1 MDPKC
6 RICGL
11 AVPADR
17 QGRCRLCREVKAAYD
32 AGLSY
37 GIYKSI
43 LYDLYGDQPELPPD
57 FYRECPVC
65 HRVFLPRRKNQIYDV
80 PACGQIMAARKY
92 RRKQRAGLGAPA
104 IITEGVN
111 GANAADQNGWRAHED
126 EPFAQS

>member
-65 HRVFLPRRKNQIYDV
+65 HRIFLPRRKNQIYDV

-92 RRKQRAGLGAPA
+92 RKKQRAGLGAPA
-104 IITEGVN
+104 IITEENN
-111 GANAADQNGWRAHED
+111 GANAADQNGGGTYQD
-126 EPFAQS
+126 ELVT

>member
-11 AVPADR
+11 AVPVDR
-17 QGRCRLCREVKAAYD
+17 QGRCRSCREGKAADD

-37 GIYKSI
+37 GVYKSI

-92 RRKQRAGLGAPA
+92 RKKQRAGPRAPA
-104 IITEGVN
+104 IITEEN
-111 GANAADQNGWRAHED
+111 YGANAADQNGRGAHED
-126 EPFAQS
+126 GNFAQS

>member
-1 MDPKC
+1 MNPKC

-11 AVPADR
+11 AVPVDR

-92 RRKQRAGLGAPA
+92 RKKQRAGPRAPA
-104 IITEGVN
+104 IITEEN
-111 GANAADQNGWRAHED
+111 YGANAADQNGGGAHED
-126 EPFAQS
+126 GHFAQS